1 MEGENGKTVIVTGR
15 DYLDKIIEKGKHPY
29 VVRVSWRYNSLPDG
43 FPDETDAELMGRVN
57 DALTETFN
65 KDKAAYMVAIF
76 TGEGRRDWLFY
87 TGSLPVFGKVFNRA
101 LADIPQMP
109 ILIEAEDDPGWEE
122 YKQMREATYIPED
135 DEE

>member
-1 MEGENGKTVIVTGR
+1 MTG
-15 DYLDKIIEKGKHPY
+15 
-29 VVRVSWRYNSLPDG
+29 VQTCALP
-43 FPDETDAELMGRVN
+43 
-57 DALTETFN
+57 
-65 KDKAAYMVAIF
+65 IS
-76 TGEGRRDWLFY
+76 GRRDWVFHAHNLNI
-87 TGSLPVFGKVFNRA
+87 FGKVFNRA